1 MCLMVYYLVSLKVFE
16 KRLECLMVY
25 YLVSL
30 KECWMEFEMELLS

>member
-1 MCLMVYYLVSLKVFE
+1 VFV

-30 KECWMEFEMELLS
+30 MVFEKRLECLMECLMEFEMELLS